1 MFKALLAEKNEDGE
15 ISVAIQELNDEDLP
29 DSNSPFTYVLP

>member
-15 ISVAIQELNDEDLP
+15 ISVGIHELNDEDLP
-29 DSNSPFTYVLP
+29 EGEILVEVEF